1 MLWSLLF
8 ETFISDLGKK
18 EWNFKKFATEK
29 LKATEQCEKKKKNHI
44 TEWSDIKLV
53 DDIQFNNY
61 EVKHPGKHN
70 PSFTV
75 MDFELVISIQ
85 EGDLITIGIIDF
97 LWKHH

>member
-1 MLWSLLF
+1 MIWGKKSEILKSLLPKNWKPL
-8 ETFISDLGKK
+8 SSVK
-18 EWNFKKFATEK
+18 
-29 LKATEQCEKKKKNHI
+29 KKKKNHI